1 MQDEDILKGLFRTMP
16 RYFSLMKHRRFVLV
30 KVYHGILIYRRLLW
44 QGGFWERLIALCK
57 RCLKKVVGRRKL
69 TFDELK
75 VIIFEIESILNN
87 RPLCYVY
94 DDIDDIAL
102 TPNSLLFGRTLE
114 QTNLVSNG
122 EQTPTNYDITTD
134 GFLSKYKHLE
144 TVINE
149 F

>member
-1 MQDEDILKGLFRTMP
+1 MP
-16 RYFSLMKHRRFVLV
+16 RYFPLMKHRRFVLV
-30 KVYHGILIYRRLLW
+30 KVYHGILIYRRLLAF
-44 QGGFWERLIALCK
+44 GFWERLIALCK

-94 DDIDDIAL
+94 DGIDDIAL

-122 EQTPTNYDITTD
+122 EQTLTNYDITTEVQTFRK
-134 GFLSKYKHLE
+134 GY
-144 TVINE
+144 
-149 F
+149 